1 MANMTGTLDQITILT
16 DQISQVKGK
25 CENYRQLMDEGTYKL
40 NAVLNIIDGLK
51 VREQNI
57 MTTGMNPSVIQQM
70 NEEQIDSLLELLKSP
85 AFQSLARQ
93 ILIKWVAKS

>member
-1 MANMTGTLDQITILT
+1 MANMTGTLDQITMMT
-16 DQISQVKGK
+16 DQINQVKGK

-40 NAVLNIIDGLK
+40 NAVLNIVDSLK

-93 ILIKWVAKS
+93 ILIKWIDKS

>member
-1 MANMTGTLDQITILT
+1 MANMTGTLDQITMMT
-16 DQISQVKGK
+16 DQINQVKGK

-40 NAVLNIIDGLK
+40 NAVLNIVDSLK

-57 MTTGMNPSVIQQM
+57 MTTGMDPSVIQQM

-93 ILIKWVAKS
+93 ILIKWAAKS